1 MVSCESTAQEVS
13 FERLCYGNTVIKTH
27 SLKVSLASI
36 TWYMSYNN
44 LTVQV
49 KRTQGVQTFLI
60 IIIIII
66 IIITMMIIIT
76 IGTTTAKQL
85 IFQESHPWGIKRTQL
100 NSLTY
105 PRA

>member
-36 TWYMSYNN
+36 RWYMSYNN

-49 KRTQGVQTFLI
+49 KRTQGVQTFL
-60 IIIIII
+60 IIII

-85 IFQESHPWGIKRTQL
+85 IFQESHPWGIKRTHL